1 MIGKI
6 ASLGIGSIIETVGK
20 VASDLVTTDK
30 ERLEIALKEKEI
42 EAGVMQAQMAVNQEE
57 SKHASLFVAGWR
69 PFIGWVG
76 GVSLAYQFI
85 LYPLLLWAGSWLQA
99 QQLVP
104 AGMAP
109 PPVLEADV
117 LWVLISGML
126 GIAGMRT
133 FDKWKGVSTVQVGK
147 K

>member
-1 MIGKI
+1 MNLL
-6 ASLGIGSIIETVGK
+6 SLGLGKMVETVGSI
-20 VASDLVTTDK
+20 ASDLITTDK
-30 ERLEIALKEKEI
+30 ERLELALEEKRI
-42 EAGVMQAQMAVNQEE
+42 GQATDLAQMDVNKVEAA
-57 SKHASLFVAGWR
+57 HASLFVAGWR

-85 LYPLLLWAGSWLQA
+85 LYPLLLWGWSWLQA

-104 AGMAP
+104 TGMTP

-133 FDKWKGVSTVQVGK
+133 FDKWKGTSTVQVGK
-147 K
+147 Q